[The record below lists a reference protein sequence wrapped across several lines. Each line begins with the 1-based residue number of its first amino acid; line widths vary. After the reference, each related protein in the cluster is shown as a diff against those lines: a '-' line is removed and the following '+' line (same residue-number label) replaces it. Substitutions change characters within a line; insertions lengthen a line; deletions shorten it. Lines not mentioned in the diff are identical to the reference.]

1 MSTDQSVNGRAATG
15 SMGKAI
21 VGSVLWFVLGVA
33 AIYLAALG
41 YLWATQRSHVFRP
54 GNGPLDLINSSVA
67 SFMRE
72 QTIRTGE
79 GLALTAWYAPA
90 KPGHRTIVY
99 FHGNAGTLGD
109 RHERVIAYLERG
121 FGLLLVGY
129 RGYGGNPGAPT
140 EAGLYDDGRAHL
152 DWLAAQGLGPDDLVL
167 YGESLGSAVAT
178 QLATERKAA
187 GLVLEAPFASVLL
200 SARAR
205 YPLFAFDWLI
215 KDKFA
220 NVEKI
225 DRIDMPL
232 FVIHGALDRVT
243 PQRFGRMVFARARE
257 PKAASWPAEAG
268 HNDLLQFGM
277 VEAVTRFLDGLPAPI
292 SKAG

>member
-1 MSTDQSVNGRAATG
+1 
-15 SMGKAI
+15 
-21 VGSVLWFVLGVA
+21 VLWFLIGVA
-33 AIYLAALG
+33 ALYLAALG

-54 GNGPLDLINSSVA
+54 GSGPLDLINSSVA

-72 QTIRTGE
+72 ETIRTADA
-79 GLALTAWYAPA
+79 LALTAWYAPA
-90 KPGHRTIVY
+90 RPGRRTIVY

-121 FGLLLVGY
+121 FGVLLVGY
-129 RGYGGNPGAPT
+129 RGYGGNPGEPT
-140 EAGLYDDGRAHL
+140 EAGLYQDGRAHL
-152 DWLAAQGLGPDDLVL
+152 DWLAGQGVREDALVL

-187 GLVLEAPFASVLL
+187 ALVLEAPFASVLL

-220 NVEKI
+220 SVEKI
-225 DRIDMPL
+225 DQIAMPL

-243 PQRFGRMVFARARE
+243 PQRFGRMVFERARE
-257 PKAASWPAEAG
+257 PKAAAWPAQAG

-277 VEAVTRFLDGLPAPI
+277 VEAVTRFLDGLAPPV